1 MTESL
6 IKSSSATS
14 SNSETGYSD
23 NPKIMLPP
31 QYRLIW
37 PLTLRIE
44 GGHIYISK
52 SMLQQGNDQRDRFEK
67 LEY

>member
-31 QYRLIW
+31 RYRLIW
-37 PLTLRIE
+37 PLTFRIKGE
-44 GGHIYISK
+44 HISK
-52 SMLQQGNDQRDRFEK
+52 SMFQQGNNQRDRFEK